1 MTDRAKRAKRA
12 KRTERAKRAKRAK
25 RTARWEMASVAL
37 GLGSNI
43 GDRVA
48 RCRQALYELAGSE
61 AIRIVKRSSWYET
74 RPVGHSGQPD
84 FVNGAALLETTLV
97 PERLLETLKDVETR
111 MGRSVTWEKGPRE
124 IDLDLLLY
132 DDLVLGRPSLDI
144 PHPAMAQRA
153 FVLVPLTEIQPDLV
167 HPVHGRTVSDLLNDL
182 EPVDH
187 LVRYLAAP

>member
-1 MTDRAKRAKRA
+1 
-12 KRTERAKRAKRAK
+12 
-25 RTARWEMASVAL
+25 MASVAL

-48 RCRQALYELAGSE
+48 RCRQALCELAGLE
-61 AIRIVKRSSWYET
+61 AIRIVRRSSWYQT
-74 RPVGHSGQPD
+74 RPVGHAGQPD
-84 FVNGAALLETTLV
+84 FVNGAALLETTLA
-97 PERLLETLKDVETR
+97 PERLLETLKDVESC
-111 MGRSVTWEKGPRE
+111 MGRSATWEKGPRE

-132 DDLVLGRPSLDI
+132 DDLILGRTGLDL

-153 FVLVPLTEIQPDLV
+153 FVLVPLTEIHPDLV

-182 EPVDH
+182 KPVDH